1 VAQFR
6 SSQSEPGSVRSYRG
20 LAVVTLAISL
30 LLSTL
35 ALAAASDE
43 NVGAGPVG
51 GGAET
56 SSAPVKELP
65 GLRTATSNTFLLADG
80 SREIRI
86 YQTPVNYRDEEGGWR
101 PIEQELQET
110 ANGSLVNGAN
120 TFDVHLPEDLDDAPV
135 RVTLGEHWVSETPL
149 GIETQPADLEGD
161 GTASYS
167 LDSGVADIEFS
178 GLTNGLK
185 ETIELAGPSAPST
198 YHFRLEASAGVTPTL
213 LDDGSIEFRDEADE
227 LVAAIPAP
235 VMIDSA
241 ESVAR
246 PEEVIYRL
254 EADGPPG
261 WRLAVEAD
269 PKWLE
274 DPERIWPVIIDPS
287 VTVPSPSR
295 DCIIASDDYA
305 QRCGNLGFGY
315 LLSKAKYETG
325 GLNLARTLLRFET
338 SGIPKT
344 ASLTSAMIGVY
355 SSKPAANVT
364 QVDLYDLNRSWSN
377 NATWVNAEK
386 SSGWSMHGGDYGKEM
401 PTPASVSTTSRPEGS
416 QPGWWKFSNQ
426 NLVNVVEKWRSQPGS
441 DPNYGVL
448 LRLAEE
454 FPQVCCIERR
464 VEWESSAGTNK
475 PYLSVQYIENAP
487 AGSKMTSPTDGTKTG
502 KRFLLTSAWEHSGVD
517 GITFQYKR
525 EGEYAWKDVPENQV
539 IDGNNQTVKWPYS
552 VPKIEDRESR
562 PLYWDASSMTQGLA
576 AKKFQIRAVLSGSPG
591 AVGYTKPVSAEINK
605 HTGGPKDGTAPVGP
619 GTVDL
624 LTGNYTVSRTDVSIP
639 AFNSTLEFSRS
650 FSSREAGVEA
660 TGVLGP
666 GWKPASPVEEAGGSS
681 WSKLKLVSETET
693 YEGESFTYKWAELSH
708 SEGGVLAFEEN
719 EAGQFVTPPEMSGF
733 VLHRLST
740 SEIAFTDPAGNRTV
754 FSNNGSGGEYLPI
767 SVAMTGGP
775 GNKSRMIYEVVGTK
789 WRLDMLIAPAPP
801 GRNCTGTGAVI
812 TEGCRVLD
820 YTYQSATSWGAPTSA
835 GDRLLKITY
844 HAPGWG
850 STWDVAQYSYDTNGR
865 LTAAWD
871 PRISPALKETYTYN
885 ATGQIATLKPA
896 GQETWTMAYGTLPGG
911 TAIGRLNSVKRPSL
925 DAGSPTAQTT
935 IAYEVP
941 VSGSGAP
948 YGMSGEAVAKWGQE
962 DLPTDATAIFPSD
975 EVPSSPPSSYTRAT
989 VYYLDAEGQ
998 ISNVATPSGAGTSG
1012 PSITTIETDEFGNV
1026 VRELSA
1032 QNRLRALAAG
1042 AGSVTRSRELDT
1054 QFNYSTDGTEL
1065 QEEKGPMHQ
1074 VRLESGTTTQARL
1087 HRSIQYDANFL
1098 YLNGTTTPSPGETKP
1113 HLPTTE
1119 TTGALLASGLI
1130 VDKRSTKYVYNWK
1143 LRKATETIIDPGGS
1157 EETKS
1162 VMVYNQ
1168 ETGLPTEVRQPK
1180 NAGGGGAGTTK
1191 FIYYSTGLK
1200 NPEYCAGNAY
1210 AGLLCKIEP
1219 AAQPGTPSQPQLP
1232 VRHIRAYTALDQPAE
1247 VTESPGG
1254 GGENVRKVAS
1264 TYDDAGRLKT
1274 KEIIGGGVPIPKMEV
1289 LYSSALGSPTV
1300 QRFVCPSSEP
1310 FCDTQATTVTYD
1322 TLGRPTTYKD
1332 ADGNTATTTY
1342 DFLSRPVTV
1351 NDGKG
1356 TQTMKYDS
1364 VAGLLVELE
1373 DSAAGTFTAS
1383 YDADGQLV
1391 KRGLPNGITAEA
1403 TFDEAGSPVGLA
1415 YTKATNCG
1423 ASCNWLDFSV
1433 ERSIHG
1439 QILLEDGTLGRDE
1452 YAYDKLGRLVTARET
1467 PTGGTCTTR
1476 TYKYDKNSNREEKTT
1491 IPGLGSTCS
1500 SSGGTTQKYSYDAA
1514 DRLLGE
1520 GLTYDPFGRITNLPA
1535 NLAGGKALSTTYF
1548 SNNMTAT
1555 QSQDGVTNS
1564 YQLDSM
1570 LRHRQRQQTGG
1581 LEGTEIFH
1589 YVGPGD
1595 SPSWT
1600 ERGSTWTRSIGGIGG
1615 ELAATQESG
1624 KEVEL
1629 QLTNLH
1635 GDVVAT
1641 AAHNPAATS
1650 LKETLSFDEFGNST
1664 AGTSVTRY
1672 GWLGGKL
1679 RRTEL
1684 ASGVIQMGVRSYV
1697 PALGRFL
1704 TPDPIL
1710 GGSANAYDYANQD
1723 PINQFDL
1730 SGECPKVRPSAPC
1743 GRGGRP
1749 ATPKQLRRLARREA
1763 RAARAGR
1770 IKMGCAPRAGCFAY
1784 RATGGD
1790 DAIDDGLNWMMRKA
1804 TNYLYWKEDATQEN
1818 FEAVVDEWLNSY
1830 SDQPTRSLWGCAMAA
1845 FEGWGEASAWIG
1857 GGPGAKAAKT
1867 LYAGTR
1873 CAIDVIA
1880 G

>member
-1 VAQFR
+1 VAQFSSSR
-6 SSQSEPGSVRSYRG
+6 SESRSVRSYRG

-35 ALAAASDE
+35 ALAVASDE
-43 NVGAGPVG
+43 NVGADPVS
-51 GGAET
+51 GGAEAG
-56 SSAPVKELP
+56 SAPVKELP
-65 GLRTATSNTFLLADG
+65 GLRTATSNTFLLTDG

-120 TFDVHLPEDLDDAPV
+120 TFDVHLPEDLNDAPV

-149 GIETQPADLEGD
+149 GIEIQPADLEGD

-167 LDSGVADIEFS
+167 LNSGVADIEFS

-198 YHFRLEASAGVTPTL
+198 YYFRLEASAGVAPTL
-213 LDDGSIEFRDEADE
+213 LGDGSIEFRDEADE

-241 ESVAR
+241 ENVAQ
-246 PEEVIYRL
+246 PDEVIYRL
-254 EADGPPG
+254 EPDGPRS
-261 WRLAVEAD
+261 WRLVVEAD
-269 PKWLE
+269 PNWLE
-274 DPERIWPVIIDPS
+274 DPERSWPVIIDPS

-295 DCIIASDDYA
+295 DCVIANETYA
-305 QRCGNLGFGY
+305 QMCGNLGFGY
-315 LLSKAKYETG
+315 LVSKAKYMTG
-325 GLNLARTLLRFET
+325 GLNLARSLLRFET
-338 SGIPKT
+338 SGIPKA
-344 ASLTSAMIGVY
+344 ASLTSATIGVY

-377 NATWVNAEK
+377 NATWVDAEK
-386 SSGWSMHGGDYGKEM
+386 GSGWSMHGGDYGKIM

-416 QPGWWKFSNQ
+416 QAGWWKFSSPD
-426 NLVNVVEKWRSQPGS
+426 LVNVVEKWRSQPGF

-475 PYLSVQYIENAP
+475 PYLSVGYIDPAP
-487 AGSKMTSPTDGTKTG
+487 AGSRMTSPTDGTKTG

-525 EGEYAWKDVPENQV
+525 EGEYVWKDIPENQV

-552 VPKIEDRESR
+552 VPKVEDRESR

-624 LTGNYTVSRTDVSIP
+624 LTGNFTVSRTDVSIP
-639 AFNSTLEFSRS
+639 AFNSTMEFSRS

-666 GWKPASPVEEAGGSS
+666 GWKPASPVEEAGGAS
-681 WSKLKLVSETET
+681 WGKLRLVSETET

-719 EAGQFVTPPEMSGF
+719 EAGQFITPPEMSGF
-733 VLHRLST
+733 VLHRLSA

-754 FSNNGSGGEYLPI
+754 FSNNGSGNEYLPI

-775 GNKSRMIYEVVGTK
+775 GNRSRMIYEVIGAK
-789 WRLDMLIAPAPP
+789 RRLDKLIAPAHPEL
-801 GRNCTGTGAVI
+801 NCTDNGAVI

-820 YTYQSATSWGAPTSA
+820 YTYQSATSWGAPASA
-835 GDRLLKITY
+835 GDRLLKVTY

-850 STWDVAQYSYDTNGR
+850 GVWDVAQYSYDASGR

-871 PRISPALKETYTYN
+871 PRISPVLKETYAYN
-885 ATGQIATLKPA
+885 ATGQIATLTPA
-896 GQETWTMAYGTLPGG
+896 GQEPWTMAYGALPGG
-911 TAIGRLNSVKRPSL
+911 TAIGRLTTVKRPSL
-925 DAGSPTAQTT
+925 DVGKPTAQTT

-948 YGMSGEAVAKWGQE
+948 YGMSGEAVSKWGQE

-975 EVPSSPPSSYTRAT
+975 EVPSSPPSSYARAT

-998 ISNVATPSGAGTSG
+998 ISNVATPSGAGTSA
-1012 PSITTIETDEFGNV
+1012 PSITTTETDEFGNV

-1042 AGSVTRSRELDT
+1042 AESVARSRELDT
-1054 QFNYSTDGTEL
+1054 QFGYSKDGAEL

-1087 HRSIQYDANFL
+1087 HRSIQYDANFK
-1098 YLNGTTTPSPGETKP
+1098 YTNGTTTPSPGETKP

-1119 TTGALLASGLI
+1119 TTGALLPSGSI
-1130 VDKRSTKYVYNWK
+1130 VDKRSTEYRYSWK
-1143 LRKATETIIDPGGS
+1143 LRRPTETIIDPGGS
-1157 EETKS
+1157 EEAKS
-1162 VMVYNQ
+1162 VTVYD
-1168 ETGLPTEVRQPK
+1168 ETLGLPTEVRQPK
-1180 NAGGGGAGTTK
+1180 SATGGDSGTTK
-1191 FIYYSTGLK
+1191 FVYYVAGSGTLP
-1200 NPEYCAGNAY
+1200 NPETCAAKAY
-1210 AGLLCKIEP
+1210 AGLLCKVEP
-1219 AAQPGTPSQPQLP
+1219 AAQPGTPSQPQLL
-1232 VRHIRAYTALDQPAE
+1232 VKHIRSYSPLNQPME
-1247 VTESPGG
+1247 IVESPGG
-1254 GGENVRKVAS
+1254 GSENIRKILK
-1264 TYDDAGRLKT
+1264 TYDSVGRQKT
-1274 KEIIGGGVPIPKMEV
+1274 SEVIGGGVAIPKSETF
-1289 LYSSALGSPTV
+1289 YSSTLGLPTS
-1300 QRFVCPSSEP
+1300 QRIVCPSSEP
-1310 FCDTQATTVTYD
+1310 FCDTQATTITYD

-1342 DFLSRPVTV
+1342 DFLGRPVTV

-1364 VAGLLVELE
+1364 VTGLLAELE

-1383 YDADGQLV
+1383 YNADGQLV
-1391 KRGLPNGITAEA
+1391 KRGLPNGITAET
-1403 TFDEAGSPVGLA
+1403 TFDETGSPSGLA

-1423 ASCNWLDFSV
+1423 ASCDWLDFSV

-1439 QILLEDGTLGRDE
+1439 QIVLEDGTLGKDE

-1467 PTGGTCTTR
+1467 PAGGACTTR

-1500 SSGGTTQKYSYDAA
+1500 SSGGTTQKYTYDAA

-1535 NLAGGKALSTTYF
+1535 NLAGGNALTTTYF
-1548 SNNMTAT
+1548 SNDMTAT
-1555 QSQDGVTNS
+1555 QSQNGVTNS
-1564 YQLDSM
+1564 YQLDAT
-1570 LRHRQRQQTGG
+1570 LRHRLLVQTGG
-1581 LEGTEIFH
+1581 LEGREVFH
-1589 YVGPGD
+1589 YAGPGD
-1595 SPSWT
+1595 SPAWT

-1615 ELAATQESG
+1615 ELTAVQESG

-1635 GDVVAT
+1635 GDVVAR
-1641 AAHNPAATS
+1641 AALDPAKTS
-1650 LKETLSFDEFGNST
+1650 LLSTSRYDEFGVPVSGE
-1664 AGTSVTRY
+1664 AGRY

-1679 RRTEL
+1679 RRAEL
-1684 ASGVIQMGVRSYV
+1684 ASGVIQMGARSYV
-1697 PALGRFL
+1697 PSLGRFL
-1704 TPDPIL
+1704 SPDPVF

-1723 PINQFDL
+1723 PINNLDL
-1730 SGECPKVRPSAPC
+1730 DGKKCTSKDREWVKRCKAL
-1743 GRGGRP
+1743 
-1749 ATPKQLRRLARREA
+1749 KQIAWMKRSNKNRVIIMRFKSK
-1763 RAARAGR
+1763 RAAER
-1770 IKMGCAPRAGCFAY
+1770 FAY
-1784 RATGGD
+1784 TLSR
-1790 DAIDDGLNWMMRKA
+1790 
-1804 TNYLYWKEDATQEN
+1804 NYLTELQQQVGKWKREEMNDLYKKARESR
-1818 FEAVVDEWLNSY
+1818 A
-1830 SDQPTRSLWGCAMAA
+1830 RSALLEPDPFDCDDLGIIGALVGTGLTLAKAPMGVALI
-1845 FEGWGEASAWIG
+1845 IG
-1857 GGPGAKAAKT
+1857 GAAASSDVAGKAG
-1867 LYAGTR
+1867 L
-1873 CAIDVIA
+1873 C
-1880 G
+1880 